1 MRTYAYAAHLA
12 GADADG
18 VTVTFRDL
26 PEAITGAATAAAA
39 RTLAADA
46 LDAVILHRL
55 ALGEAV
61 PAPSPL
67 QPGEE
72 WVMLDPATAARAAL
86 AAVMA
91 EQQVTDAALAERL
104 GRSLRSVRRLLGGA
118 GTVRTDVVL
127 QALAALGRPAALTI
141 QEG

>member
-1 MRTYAYAAHLA
+1 MCTYAYAAHLA
-12 GADADG
+12 GSGADG

-26 PEAITGAATAAAA
+26 PEAITGVTTAAQA

-46 LDAVILHRL
+46 LDTVILHRL

-61 PAPSPL
+61 PTPSPL

-72 WVMLDPATAARAAL
+72 WVMLDSATAARATL

-118 GTVRTDVVL
+118 GTARTDVVL
-127 QALAALGRPAALTI
+127 QALAAPGRPAALTI

>member
-12 GADADG
+12 RPGADG

-26 PEAITGAATAAAA
+26 PEAICGAATAAEA
-39 RTLAADA
+39 RALAADA

-61 PAPSPL
+61 PTPSPL

-86 AAVMA
+86 ATVMA
-91 EQQVTDAALAERL
+91 EQQVTDAALAKRL

-118 GTVRTDVVL
+118 GAVRTDLVF

>member
-1 MRTYAYAAHLA
+1 MRTYAYPAHLA
-12 GADADG
+12 GPSGDG

-26 PEAITGAATAAAA
+26 PEAICGAA
-39 RTLAADA
+39 RTSEARALAADA

-67 QPGEE
+67 QLGEV
-72 WVMLDPATAARAAL
+72 WVMPDTGTAAR
-86 AAVMA
+86 
-91 EQQVTDAALAERL
+91 
-104 GRSLRSVRRLLGGA
+104 
-118 GTVRTDVVL
+118 
-127 QALAALGRPAALTI
+127 AALGRPAAVTI

>member
-1 MRTYAYAAHLA
+1 MRTYAYAAYLA
-12 GADADG
+12 GADD

-26 PEAITGAATAAAA
+26 PEAICGAATAAEA
-39 RTLAADA
+39 RVLAGDA

-61 PAPSPL
+61 PSPSPL

-91 EQQVTDAALAERL
+91 EQQVTDVALAERL

-118 GTVRTDVVL
+118 GAARTDVVL